1 MDIPFLGE
9 IPFDRSAKGKPEH
22 IAVSVGEQS
31 RDMLSEAFRI
41 LRTNMTFMMKHD
53 RSPKVI
59 AVTSVNE
66 GAGKTFTSMNLA
78 ASFAFAKKKVVIVDL
93 DIRKGTLSRMFHG
106 SSKKAGV
113 TDYIAN
119 GELTADDIL
128 IKGSNQSEM
137 DIIPAGCMAPN
148 PTELLMDGRLD
159 ELFSELRKRYERKLD
174 IAMFSLQYIP
184 KDYFE
189 DILQNLM
196 SKMQVRAEQQN
207 QRIIGINEDEPD
219 YFQAFVCLNGYKVA
233 VFLNVEWDEDDDES
247 EPLMI
252 ASKFYNDFINELDQ
266 KLQERIS
273 KATDENRIIKEKKEE
288 EYQLALKEIEELTSK
303 IYNIAKISNI
313 SNDDIKEI
321 FKIIFEEEK

>member
-1 MDIPFLGE
+1 MFKICKLNRINTIFYYYGYPDI
-9 IPFDRSAKGKPEH
+9 SNY
-22 IAVSVGEQS
+22 
-31 RDMLSEAFRI
+31 RI
-41 LRTNMTFMMKHD
+41 
-53 RSPKVI
+53 
-59 AVTSVNE
+59 
-66 GAGKTFTSMNLA
+66 
-78 ASFAFAKKKVVIVDL
+78 
-93 DIRKGTLSRMFHG
+93 DIDK
-106 SSKKAGV
+106 
-113 TDYIAN
+113 
-119 GELTADDIL
+119 L
-128 IKGSNQSEM
+128 IE
-137 DIIPAGCMAPN
+137 
-148 PTELLMDGRLD
+148 
-159 ELFSELRKRYERKLD
+159 ELRKRYERKLD
-174 IAMFSLQYIP
+174 IAMFSLQYIL

-288 EYQLALKEIEELTSK
+288 EYQLALKEIEEFLKTDDK
-303 IYNIAKISNI
+303 IMECKFKNTRQTYADQLRMEWGEKIGQTI
-313 SNDDIKEI
+313 LQKDVKGIV
-321 FKIIFEEEK
+321 EKVYTQRKSI